1 MRRLVAATA
10 LGLLGL
16 LATVLPAAAADEQ
29 LELSRDGRSWSHTL
43 GGGVLD
49 AGVRWVPGDTRV
61 VAFHV
66 RNGGE
71 TSADF
76 SLAVLSD
83 DPDGL
88 LGHGLVTIHA
98 RLDDQAWTAVE
109 DLDTDYRLS
118 TEDLPVD
125 GSARV
130 EVRLAFTDAGNE
142 AQDLVLPVDFRL
154 RLTDATVRQDDG
166 TEDGTTE
173 GGATGG
179 GSTGGG
185 STTPDGVLP
194 ATGAPEVRASLL
206 GAAALIGAGL
216 ALVLARRRREGD
228 VDGTWHATA

>member
-1 MRRLVAATA
+1 MATL

-16 LATVLPAAAADEQ
+16 LATSPPAAASDQQ

-49 AGVRWVPGDTRV
+49 TGVRWVPGDTRV

-76 SLAVLSD
+76 SLATLSD

-88 LGHGLVTIHA
+88 FDRGLVTVHA
-98 RLDDQAWTAVE
+98 RLDGQAWTSVH

-118 TEDLPVD
+118 TEGLPVD

-130 EVRLAFTDAGNE
+130 EVRLELADAGNE
-142 AQDLVLPVDFRL
+142 TQHLLLPLDFRL
-154 RLTDATVRQDDG
+154 RLTDATVRQDG
-166 TEDGTTE
+166 GTT
-173 GGATGG
+173 GGAT
-179 GSTGGG
+179 TGGG

-206 GAAALIGAGL
+206 GAAVLVGAGL
-216 ALVLARRRREGD
+216 ALVLAGRRRED
-228 VDGTWHATA
+228 DEEGTCHATA